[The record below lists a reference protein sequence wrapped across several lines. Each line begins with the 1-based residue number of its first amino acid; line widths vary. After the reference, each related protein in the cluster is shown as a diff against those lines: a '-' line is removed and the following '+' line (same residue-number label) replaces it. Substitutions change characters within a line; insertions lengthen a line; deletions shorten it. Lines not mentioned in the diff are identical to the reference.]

1 MTAMSINNPKH
12 WQERATEMRVVAQAI
27 DDQRAREEMLKVAN
41 DYERMAKR
49 AHAQSVSLPVS

>member
-1 MTAMSINNPKH
+1 MTSMSINNPNH
-12 WQERATEMRVVAQAI
+12 WQERATEMRVIAQAI

-49 AHAQSVSLPVS
+49 AHAQTLSLPII

>member
-1 MTAMSINNPKH
+1 MTSMSIDNPNH
-12 WQERATEMRVVAQAI
+12 WQERATEMRVIAQAI

-49 AHAQSVSLPVS
+49 AHAQTLSLPII